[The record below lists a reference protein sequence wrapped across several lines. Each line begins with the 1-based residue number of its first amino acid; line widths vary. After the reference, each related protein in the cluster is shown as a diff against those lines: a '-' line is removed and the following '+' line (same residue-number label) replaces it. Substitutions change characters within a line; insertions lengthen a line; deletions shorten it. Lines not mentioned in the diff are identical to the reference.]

1 MYSAIFKLLTV
12 TFTILKVGLV
22 SSGKMIP
29 FCGGSVLTTRHIMTA
44 AHCTFD
50 EYTNDVVDPSSIQV
64 LLEEHNTTDS
74 VVDRRD
80 VSTIINHPRF
90 NENADYDYAVMT
102 ITTPITFSPTVAPIC
117 LPASVDTQYTYQM
130 AKVLGWGHTSFNG
143 EPSPTLQEVDVMVM
157 SNEQCSDQYPGRIE
171 R

>member
-1 MYSAIFKLLTV
+1 M
-12 TFTILKVGLV
+12 
-22 SSGKMIP
+22 
-29 FCGGSVLTTRHIMTA
+29 
-44 AHCTFD
+44 
-50 EYTNDVVDPSSIQV
+50 
-64 LLEEHNTTDS
+64 
-74 VVDRRD
+74 VDRRD

-130 AKVLGWGHTSFNG
+130 AKVLGWGHTSYDG